1 MNSGWETAIKFS
13 YEVHFHWTRA
23 RDMEDATFTHL
34 VLGYIL
40 LCWHFGFLS
49 RYIPLSVH
57 AMSRRHSVC
66 GGRTGPISWPA
77 PRPLP
82 ASLPPLALFPG
93 RQHAWTFSSVPA
105 PNTRPPPA
113 TISLRPPSPL
123 GSPVSDLCLPPSLS
137 PNSFFD
143 HLQADFSVATKKVPL
158 EVPGTFQTTNL
169 VAICQHV
176 SFGTFRPQ

>member
-1 MNSGWETAIKFS
+1 MQCPGDIRC
-13 YEVHFHWTRA
+13 V
-23 RDMEDATFTHL
+23 
-34 VLGYIL
+34 
-40 LCWHFGFLS
+40 
-49 RYIPLSVH
+49 
-57 AMSRRHSVC
+57 
-66 GGRTGPISWPA
+66 GGEPPCPTPGAGPISWPA
-77 PRPLP
+77 PRPPP

-113 TISLRPPSPL
+113 TISLRLPSPL

-158 EVPGTFQTTNL
+158 EVPGLSKPQIWWPFANMFLLGHFGLSDTLLITPFWL
-169 VAICQHV
+169 RE
-176 SFGTFRPQ
+176 SFHSLRFSSHLFRHSFSGSFIRPTYSLMTHSVKG